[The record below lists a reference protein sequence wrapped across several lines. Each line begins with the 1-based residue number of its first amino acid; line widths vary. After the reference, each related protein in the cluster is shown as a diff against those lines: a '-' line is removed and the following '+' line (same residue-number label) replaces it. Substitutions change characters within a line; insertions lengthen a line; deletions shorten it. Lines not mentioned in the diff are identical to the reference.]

1 MISNLETINLIWF
14 QSINAS
20 ANASE
25 LIVGIAKFFAQ
36 YLLYALPIFFILLW
50 LFGNEA
56 QKEMILKSI
65 FVIIISLCIG
75 QLISILF
82 PHPRPFMMGVGRTLI
97 YHASN
102 ASFPSHHMIFFSAV
116 FISIFLAKEYKL
128 SMIFFIL
135 MLLVAWSR
143 IYLGVHF
150 PFDMIGAFLISLC
163 VSLLF
168 EPIWMHIR
176 DVIVDF
182 LIRFKLIQK

>member
-1 MISNLETINLIWF
+1 
-14 QSINAS
+14 
-20 ANASE
+20 
-25 LIVGIAKFFAQ
+25 
-36 YLLYALPIFFILLW
+36 
-50 LFGNEA
+50 
-56 QKEMILKSI
+56 
-65 FVIIISLCIG
+65 
-75 QLISILF
+75 
-82 PHPRPFMMGVGRTLI
+82 MMGVGRTLI

-168 EPIWMHIR
+168 EPIWIHIKKHYHR
-176 DVIVDF
+176 FFDKIQAHPKVI
-182 LIRFKLIQK
+182 LKTRISSARS